1 MRYRIQ
7 KKYNVLIL
15 SPVGSM
21 NKWVP
26 TRVVILLL
34 LTSMS
39 ESTWLDNKSKTS
51 IVVDPDIGKVGHM
64 HILFDH
70 MV

>member
-1 MRYRIQ
+1 
-7 KKYNVLIL
+7 
-15 SPVGSM
+15 M

-51 IVVDPDIGKVGHM
+51 IVVDPDAGKVGHM

-70 MV
+70 MM